1 MSDDDN
7 AVKEVLDAPTE
18 SAPVEDDVMQGFDE
32 EDAPSES
39 VEESEVDDTPA
50 EEPEETPEERQ
61 EPKDEDPS
69 AEWEKLNGKSQDR
82 FRQMANSNRELQ
94 RQLQEVQARQAQFA
108 TEQQLLDQVN
118 PETGDYYTPE
128 EVARIGAFQRLQA
141 QQDQLKQEEYETQ
154 VRMSQNQLLE
164 DGERALREFP
174 QFDAN
179 SKDFDP
185 ELSKLVEPVLQANAI
200 TDPNTGEV
208 VGMRVSPYQLLK
220 TYHDALSRNS
230 QKEQTIGRAEA
241 QRATEKMLA
250 NVDHAGSAPV
260 TKTEEKDP
268 ILDGFDNPY

>member
-7 AVKEVLDAPTE
+7 AVNDVQDTTTE
-18 SAPVEDDVMQGFDE
+18 SAPVENDVMEGFDE
-32 EDAPSES
+32 EDTQSES
-39 VEESEVDDTPA
+39 VEESEVDDTPT

-69 AEWEKLNGKSQDR
+69 TDWEKLNGKSQDR

-128 EVARIGAFQRLQA
+128 EVSRIGAYQRLQT
-141 QQDQLKQEEYETQ
+141 QQEQLEREAYETQ
-154 VRMSQNQLLE
+154 IRMSQNQLIE
-164 DGERALREFP
+164 DGERALKEFP
-174 QFDAN
+174 QFDAT

-230 QKEQTIGRAEA
+230 HKEQTIGRAEA

-268 ILDGFDNPY
+268 ILEGFDNPY